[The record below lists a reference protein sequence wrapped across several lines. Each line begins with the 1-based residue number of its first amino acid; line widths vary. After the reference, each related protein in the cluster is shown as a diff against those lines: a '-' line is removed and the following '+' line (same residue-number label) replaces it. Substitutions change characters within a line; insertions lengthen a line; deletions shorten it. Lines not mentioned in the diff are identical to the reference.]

1 MDRIEYEK
9 MHAVEERM
17 WWFHGIHANLLTAFQ
32 RTGRAR
38 PALRVLDAGCGT
50 GGFLAKLGRSLP
62 GLERIGMDF
71 EPVAAE
77 LASARAQVPV
87 AVASIN
93 QLPFAS
99 ASLGAVFSA
108 DVLCHRS
115 VDQDQALADL
125 HRCLAPGGV
134 LVLNLPA
141 YDWMFSA
148 HDRAV
153 HTARRYT
160 RGRLEA
166 LLRAAGF
173 TEVRT
178 SYWNSLLFPLMVLR
192 RKLMKTEGA
201 ASDVMP
207 FPAPIEFLF
216 RSVMRIE
223 NFLLRCGIALPF
235 GGSVLA
241 VAIKHD

>member
-17 WWFHGIHANLLTAFQ
+17 WWYHGLHANLLTMFRHA
-32 RTGRAR
+32 GRDR
-38 PALRVLDAGCGT
+38 PGLKVLDAGCGT
-50 GGFLAKLGRSLP
+50 GGFLVKLGRAMPTLAR
-62 GLERIGMDF
+62 LGMDI
-71 EPVAAE
+71 EPVAA
-77 LASARAQVPV
+77 AFAAAKAGVPV
-87 AVASIN
+87 CVGSIN
-93 QLPFAS
+93 ELPFATG
-99 ASLGAVFSA
+99 SLGAILSA
-108 DVLCHRS
+108 DVLYHRA
-115 VDQDQALADL
+115 VDEGRALADL
-125 HRCLAPGGV
+125 HRCLEPGGV

-160 RGRLEA
+160 ATRIQAR
-166 LLRAAGF
+166 LRAAGF
-173 TEVRT
+173 AEVRT
-178 SYWNSLLFPLMVLR
+178 TYWNSLLFPLMVLR
-192 RKLMKTEGA
+192 RKLVKTEGT

-207 FPAPIEFLF
+207 FPVPIEFLF

-223 NFLLRCGIALPF
+223 NLLLQCGIALPF

>member
-17 WWFHGIHANLLTAFQ
+17 WWFHGIHANLLTAF
-32 RTGRAR
+32 RRSGRVRAGSI
-38 PALRVLDAGCGT
+38 VLDAGCGT
-50 GGFLAKLGRSLP
+50 GGFLAKLGRALP
-62 GLERIGMDF
+62 GLQRVGMDF
-71 EPVAAE
+71 EPVAAD
-77 LASARAQVPV
+77 LTAARAQVPV
-87 AVASIN
+87 CVASIN
-93 QLPFAS
+93 QLPFAP
-99 ASLGAVFSA
+99 ASLGAIFSA

-115 VDQDQALADL
+115 VDQDRALVDL
-125 HRCLAPGGV
+125 HRCLQPGGV

-160 RGRLEA
+160 RTRLEA
-166 LLRAAGF
+166 LLRDAGF
-173 TEVRT
+173 AEVRT

-216 RSVMRIE
+216 RSAMRIE
-223 NFLLRCGIALPF
+223 NFLLRCGLALPF

>member
-1 MDRIEYEK
+1 MDRVEYEK
-9 MHAVEERM
+9 MHAVEDRM
-17 WWFHGIHANLLTAFQ
+17 WWYRGIHANLMTAFA

-38 PALRVLDAGCGT
+38 PGLKVLDAGCGT
-50 GGFLAKLGRSLP
+50 GGFLAKLGQAMP

-71 EPVAAE
+71 APVAAE
-77 LASARAQVPV
+77 LTATRARVPV
-87 AVASIN
+87 CVASIN
-93 QLPFAS
+93 ALPFAP
-99 ASLGAVFSA
+99 ASLGAIFSA

-115 VDQDQALADL
+115 VDQEKALADL
-125 HRCLAPGGV
+125 HRCLTPGGV

-160 RGRLEA
+160 RTRLAAA
-166 LLRAAGF
+166 LSAAGF
-173 TEVRT
+173 AEVRT

-192 RKLMKTEGA
+192 RKLMKTAGA

-216 RSVMRIE
+216 RAAMRIE
-223 NFLLRCGIALPF
+223 NLLLRRGVALPF

-241 VAIKHD
+241 VAIKHG

>member
-17 WWFHGIHANLLTAFQ
+17 WWFHGLHANLMTVFA
-32 RTGRAR
+32 RTTRAQER
-38 PALRVLDAGCGT
+38 LRVLDAGCGT
-50 GGFLAKLGRSLP
+50 GGFLAKLGSSLP
-62 GLERIGMDF
+62 ALDRVGMDF

-77 LASARAQVPV
+77 LTAARARVPV

-93 QLPFAS
+93 QLPFRAS
-99 ASLGAVFSA
+99 SLGAIFSA

-115 VDQDQALADL
+115 VDQAQALADL

-160 RGRLEA
+160 RTRLTD
-166 LLRAAGF
+166 LLRQAGF
-173 TEVRT
+173 AEIRT

-216 RSVMRIE
+216 RAVMRLE
-223 NFLLRCGIALPF
+223 NILLRCGVVLPF

-241 VAIKHD
+241 VAIKHG